1 MPAPTTIDLDTELS
15 AVNSILGSIGQS
27 PVTTLGA
34 NLEIQAETEF
44 NVVAQTAT
52 GDGETEAFTL
62 YDGYHSTD
70 VLTVTVAGSAN
81 TAYSISGTTLTF
93 DTAPGD
99 GEAISISFT
108 KTTFAIGF
116 SYDSPSQISVTVN
129 GVLATDYVVSSGNI
143 VFGTAPASNAKVLF
157 TKKVETYNTLA
168 NPEVAFILQLLKET
182 NIEVQSEGWVFNT
195 ESHVE
200 FSPSGNKIPI
210 PSNVLRLDV
219 HDDFHVRTTNVV
231 KRGGYLYDKI
241 KHSDQFTDKVS
252 CDVVY
257 LWPFEDLPQPFK
269 RYIVQKASV
278 RAATQLVSNPTL
290 VQLLQQQEAYTRAIC
305 MEYECNQGDHNYMGL
320 GDDTSYQ
327 TYLPYLGLRR

>member
-1 MPAPTTIDLDTELS
+1 MAAPTTIDLDTELS

-27 PVTTLGA
+27 PVTTLGV
-34 NLEIQAETEF
+34 NLEIEAETEL
-44 NVVAQTAT
+44 T
-52 GDGETEAFTL
+52 GN
-62 YDGYHSTD
+62 
-70 VLTVTVAGSAN
+70 GSN
-81 TAYSISGTTLTF
+81 Q
-93 DTAPGD
+93 
-99 GEAISISFT
+99 
-108 KTTFAIGF
+108 TFAIGY
-116 SYDSPSQISVTVN
+116 SYDSPSQISVTVD
-129 GVLATDYVVSSGNI
+129 GVAATDYVVSAGNV
-143 VFGTAPASNAKVLF
+143 VFTTAPANLAKVLI

-182 NIEVQSEGWVFNT
+182 NIEVQSEGWVYNT

-200 FSPSGNKIPI
+200 FSPVNDKIPI

-219 HDDFHVRTTNVV
+219 TEDDIVRTTNVV
-231 KRGGYLYDKI
+231 KRGGFLYDKI
-241 KHSDQFTDKVS
+241 KHTNEFTDKVV

-257 LWPFEDLPQPFK
+257 LWPFEDLPQAFK

-320 GDDTSYQ
+320 GDETSYQ

>member
-34 NLEIQAETEF
+34 NLETQAETER
-44 NVVAQTAT
+44 T
-52 GDGETEAFTL
+52 GN
-62 YDGYHSTD
+62 
-70 VLTVTVAGSAN
+70 GSN
-81 TAYSISGTTLTF
+81 QI
-93 DTAPGD
+93 
-99 GEAISISFT
+99 
-108 KTTFAIGF
+108 FAIGY
-116 SYDSPSQISVTVN
+116 SYDSPAQLSVTVN
-129 GVLATDYVVSSGNI
+129 NVPENDYVVSSGNI
-143 VFGTAPASNAKVLF
+143 VFTTAPANQAKVLI
-157 TKKVETYNTLA
+157 TKRVETYNTLA

-182 NIEVQSEGWVFNT
+182 NIEVQGEGWVYNT

-200 FSPSGNKIPI
+200 FSPVNNKIPI

-231 KRGGYLYDKI
+231 KRGAYLYDKI
-241 KHSDQFTDKVS
+241 KHSDQFTGKVS

>member
-27 PVTTLGA
+27 PVTTLGSA
-34 NLEIQAETEF
+34 YEIKNKTEHTGNGATTSF
-44 NVVAQTAT
+44 ALGFTFSNSSIITVSIDGNIQTDYTIVGSNVV
-52 GDGETEAFTL
+52 FT
-62 YDGYHSTD
+62 S
-70 VLTVTVAGSAN
+70 
-81 TAYSISGTTLTF
+81 
-93 DTAPGD
+93 
-99 GEAISISFT
+99 
-108 KTTFAIGF
+108 
-116 SYDSPSQISVTVN
+116 
-129 GVLATDYVVSSGNI
+129 
-143 VFGTAPASNAKVLF
+143 APAADASIKIIDEREV
-157 TKKVETYNTLA
+157 YNSLA
-168 NPEVAFILQLLKET
+168 NPEVAFIMQLLRET
-182 NIEVQSEGWVFNT
+182 NVEVQSEGWVFNT
-195 ESHVE
+195 EEHVE
-200 FSPSGNKIPI
+200 FSPSNNKIPV
-210 PSNVLRLDV
+210 PANVLRLDI

-231 KRGGYLYDKI
+231 KRGGYLYDRMR
-241 KHSDQFTDKVS
+241 HSDEFTDKVS

-269 RYIVQKASV
+269 RYIIQKASV

>member
-1 MPAPTTIDLDTELS
+1 MTAPTTIELDTELS

-27 PVTTLGA
+27 PVTTLGS
-34 NLEIQAETEF
+34 NLEIEAETEH
-44 NVVAQTAT
+44 T
-52 GDGETEAFTL
+52 GDG
-62 YDGYHSTD
+62 STQ
-70 VLTVTVAGSAN
+70 
-81 TAYSISGTTLTF
+81 TF
-93 DTAPGD
+93 
-99 GEAISISFT
+99 SL
-108 KTTFAIGF
+108 GF
-116 SYDSPSQISVTVN
+116 SYDTSSQISVTVN
-129 GVLATDYVVSSGNI
+129 SVTVTDYVISSGNV
-143 VFGTAPASNAKVLF
+143 VFTTAPINQATIRI
-157 TKKVETYNTLA
+157 TKRVETYNTLA
-168 NPEVAFILQLLKET
+168 NPEVSFIMQLLRET

-195 ESHVE
+195 EEHVE
-200 FSPSGNKIPI
+200 FSPTNNKIPI
-210 PSNVLRLDV
+210 PANVLRLDV

-231 KRGGYLYDKI
+231 KRGGFLYDRMR
-241 KHSDQFTDKVS
+241 HSDQFTDAVS

-257 LWPFEDLPQPFK
+257 LWVFEDLPQPFK

>member
-1 MPAPTTIDLDTELS
+1 MSAPTTIDLDTELS

-27 PVTTLGA
+27 PVTTLGS
-34 NLEIQAETEF
+34 NLEIEAETEHTG
-44 NVVAQTAT
+44 NGSNQT
-52 GDGETEAFTL
+52 F
-62 YDGYHSTD
+62 S
-70 VLTVTVAGSAN
+70 
-81 TAYSISGTTLTF
+81 
-93 DTAPGD
+93 
-99 GEAISISFT
+99 
-108 KTTFAIGF
+108 IGF
-116 SYDSPSQISVTVN
+116 SYDTSSQISVTVN
-129 GVLATDYVVSSGNI
+129 SVTVTDYVISSGNI
-143 VFGTAPASNAKVLF
+143 VFTTAPINQATIRI
-157 TKKVETYNTLA
+157 TKRVETYNTLA
-168 NPEVAFILQLLKET
+168 NPEVAFIMQLLRET

-195 ESHVE
+195 EEHVE
-200 FSPSGNKIPI
+200 FSPTNNKIPI
-210 PSNVLRLDV
+210 PANVLRLDV

-231 KRGGYLYDKI
+231 KRGGFLYDRMR
-241 KHSDQFTDKVS
+241 HSDQFTDAVS

-257 LWPFEDLPQPFK
+257 LWVFEDLPQPFK

>member
-1 MPAPTTIDLDTELS
+1 MSAPTTIDLDTELS

-27 PVTTLGA
+27 PITTLGS
-34 NLEIQAETEF
+34 NLEIEAETEHTG
-44 NVVAQTAT
+44 NGSNQT
-52 GDGETEAFTL
+52 F
-62 YDGYHSTD
+62 S
-70 VLTVTVAGSAN
+70 
-81 TAYSISGTTLTF
+81 
-93 DTAPGD
+93 
-99 GEAISISFT
+99 
-108 KTTFAIGF
+108 IGF
-116 SYDSPSQISVTVN
+116 SYDTSSQISVTVN
-129 GVLATDYVVSSGNI
+129 SVTVTDYVISSGNI
-143 VFGTAPASNAKVLF
+143 VFTTAPINQATIRI
-157 TKKVETYNTLA
+157 TKRVETYNTLA
-168 NPEVAFILQLLKET
+168 NPEVAFIMQLLRET

-195 ESHVE
+195 EEHVE
-200 FSPSGNKIPI
+200 FSPTNNKIPI
-210 PSNVLRLDV
+210 PANVLRLDV

-231 KRGGYLYDKI
+231 KRGGFLYDRMR
-241 KHSDQFTDKVS
+241 HSDQFTDAVS

-257 LWPFEDLPQPFK
+257 LWVFEDLPQPFK